1 MIPTQSSKEDLL
13 KNTQPSSDFK
23 NQFKQAKANLNYSGE
38 DLSPDKNLGY
48 TTTEGL
54 NQQFSTQDGNNMSLN
69 DRHEFQNNM
78 AHSSVGKS
86 NKKNSK
92 LTSGQHYFL
101 SDNESQ

>member
-38 DLSPDKNLGY
+38 DLAPDQNLGY

-54 NQQFSTQDGNNMSLN
+54 N
-69 DRHEFQNNM
+69 
-78 AHSSVGKS
+78 
-86 NKKNSK
+86 
-92 LTSGQHYFL
+92 
-101 SDNESQ
+101 